1 MVKENAFH
9 FLSDQQLSNGK
20 DGHTVRLVKKR
31 GAQVVSFK
39 NRNLNHVKSSPKI
52 NNIAVSYPS

>member
-1 MVKENAFH
+1 MPFISFPTNNYQTERTDTP
-9 FLSDQQLSNGK
+9 SG
-20 DGHTVRLVKKR
+20 LVKKR
-31 GAQVVSFK
+31 GAHAVSFK